1 MKQRIVLQ
9 KPDGSILVVTP
20 AGETIDGETE
30 TEYLDRIAART
41 LAAVPSFAGCVR
53 LADVALADIPGRRF
67 RAAWRQAGGGIGV
80 DLPSARSIVM
90 ADMRAERNRRLAET
104 DAEKNRLDDVGT
116 SQEKQALRVRRQAL
130 RDLPVVVAAE
140 IAAMTADQMEL
151 HTPTWPV

>member
-1 MKQRIVLQ
+1 MKRIVLQ

-20 AGETIDGETE
+20 AADVVEGETE

-53 LADVALADIPGRRF
+53 LADVELSDIPGRRF
-67 RAAWRQAGGGIGV
+67 REAWRQVGGGIGV

-90 ADMRAERNRRLAET
+90 ADLRAERNRRLTET

-116 SQEKQALRVRRQAL
+116 SQEKNALRVRRQAL

-140 IAAMTADQMEL
+140 IAAMTAEQMEL
-151 HTPTWPV
+151 HSPTWPI